1 MNLNLYRKQY
11 VVVPVQR
18 PTFVFTCK
26 GKFLRVDN
34 YIYKLPKAGSVA
46 QETWLVSDHGLCFM
60 YDGREMQIFT
70 APVTPIDLTYYK
82 KIATGLFHF
91 EPRYFDQ
98 RCGEL
103 GIVIEE

>member
-34 YIYKLPKAGSVA
+34 YVYKLPKAGSVA
-46 QETWLVSDHGLCFM
+46 QETWLVSDNGLCFM

-70 APVTPIDLTYYK
+70 APVTPHRP
-82 KIATGLFHF
+82 GLLQEDCDGSVSYSTEVF
-91 EPRYFDQ
+91 
-98 RCGEL
+98 
-103 GIVIEE
+103 